1 MQITVKELMSG
12 DPVSIDSRASAF
24 EAYETM
30 RSHRVRHLPV
40 IGGDGRVV
48 GVLAADDLAA
58 KLALPPRPQ
67 RQLAEAEARAAQGWR
82 VREVMTRSPQT
93 LGRNASI
100 SEAAERMADA
110 RIGCLPIVDEEG
122 HLEGVLSE
130 TDLLQALATVA
141 TERTTL
147 S

>member
-12 DPVSIDSRASAF
+12 DPVSIDFRSSAF
-24 EAYETM
+24 EAYEKM
-30 RSHRVRHLPV
+30 RSHRIRHLPV
-40 IGGDGRVV
+40 LGSDGRVV

-58 KLALPPRPQ
+58 KLALPPRPR
-67 RQLAEAEARAAQGWR
+67 RQLAEVEARAALGWR
-82 VREVMTRSPQT
+82 VQEVMTRAPET
-93 LGRNASI
+93 LSRDATI

-110 RIGCLPIVDEEG
+110 HIGCLPIVDETG

-141 TERTTL
+141 AERTPL